1 MSRNE
6 QMGRNIKNTARQ
18 ILVLPE
24 YILKIASIPAGIIA
38 AGTGGSALA
47 KAIQGGTKV
56 WTVPID
62 AVKNLKTLVE
72 ISNDYAVLT
81 AKEFTTKY
89 GTEIGT
95 YLANHLHGIIVW
107 GTQFSHNINNEP
119 IETIF
124 AVLVISGFLYAGG
137 RALKFIRQK
146 GQGSYITK
154 VERKL
159 GHKYWPETNY
169 EEQWEEK
176 RDSMA

>member
-1 MSRNE
+1 
-6 QMGRNIKNTARQ
+6 MGQNIKNTVRQ
-18 ILVLPE
+18 TLILPE

-56 WTVPID
+56 WTAPID
-62 AVKNLKTLVE
+62 AVKNLNKIVE
-72 ISNDYAVLT
+72 ISDDYTVLT

-95 YLANHLHGIIVW
+95 YLANHLHGIIAW

-119 IETIF
+119 IETVL
-124 AVLVISGFLYAGG
+124 AVLVISGLLYAGG
-137 RALKFIRQK
+137 RALKFVRQK

-159 GHKYWPETNY
+159 GHKYWPEAKY
-169 EEQWEEK
+169 EQKWDEE